1 MIKISIAIA
10 IVHKSNFHLV
20 TQEQTWL
27 ITVMMNDSGL
37 FTQTFVKLAVDSSHL
52 SLIWTQGQLLDIP
65 LIYDLMSYGNIDL
78 GQHWL
83 R

>member
-1 MIKISIAIA
+1 
-10 IVHKSNFHLV
+10 
-20 TQEQTWL
+20 
-27 ITVMMNDSGL
+27 MMNDSGL
-37 FTQTFVKLAVDSSHL
+37 FTQTFVKLAVDSSYL

-78 GQHWL
+78 GQQWL